1 MKNLIFLTLTLF
13 VIILTQS
20 SCSNEVEV
28 VGLWKDIPVV
38 YAVVSNQDSVS
49 YIRIERA
56 YLPPNKSAYEVAQIS
71 DSLYFDPAD
80 VDITMFH
87 IVNGDT
93 VPWPYPLERVNLIDE
108 GVVRDTGIFA
118 NNPAYAYKMLG
129 VIERPL
135 LLKIDNQKTN
145 NVFWSYTESVYT
157 STNDDFYTQPTVSVQ
172 PFYPLSWRTINS
184 QNEEVYANLAVAMTG
199 NGFASIYDYKV
210 LFHYQEYQIDNNGNE
225 IGGTRSDKS
234 LEWKAISDFV
244 PSDASL
250 TKKTLS
256 GESFYRYVGAN
267 LSDVTGTNLRRCAGK
282 VEIYIDGGS
291 ESLKLYI
298 EARQANEG
306 FVGGLYP
313 ADPYSNV
320 EGGFGVFATGGR
332 LERKD
337 RLNYPRMMQLSD
349 LSIEHFKFS
358 SYTVNLGFENVTACN

>member
-1 MKNLIFLTLTLF
+1 MKNVVLLCLTLSLYVF
-13 VIILTQS
+13 TQS

-38 YAVVSNQDSVS
+38 YAVISNQDSVS

-56 YLPPNKSAYEVAQIS
+56 YLPPNKSAYEVAQIP
-71 DSLYFDPAD
+71 DSLYFDTLD
-80 VDITMFH
+80 VDITLFH

-93 VPWPYPLERVNLIDE
+93 VEWPYPLEYVNLIDE

-118 NNPAYAYKMLG
+118 YNPAYGYKMLG
-129 VIERPL
+129 NIERPL
-135 LLKIDNQKTN
+135 LLQIDNKKTGN
-145 NVFWSYTESVYT
+145 IFWAYTESVRT
-157 STNDDFYTQPTVSVQ
+157 TTNDDYYTQPTVSIQ
-172 PFYPLSWRTINS
+172 PFYPLSWRTINT

-199 NGFASIYDYKV
+199 DGFASIYDYKV

-225 IGGTRSDKS
+225 IVGTRADRSI
-234 LEWKAISDFV
+234 EWKAISDYV
-244 PSDASL
+244 PSDPGL

-256 GESFYRYVGAN
+256 GESFYRFIGSN
-267 LSDVTGTNLRRCAGK
+267 LSDVTGSNLRRCAGN

-291 ESLKLYI
+291 QSLQLYI

-313 ADPYSNV
+313 AEPYSNV
-320 EGGFGVFATGGR
+320 EGGFGLFATGGR

-349 LSIEHFKFS
+349 LSLEYFKFGD
-358 SYTVNLGFENVTACN
+358 YTKNLGFENITSCN